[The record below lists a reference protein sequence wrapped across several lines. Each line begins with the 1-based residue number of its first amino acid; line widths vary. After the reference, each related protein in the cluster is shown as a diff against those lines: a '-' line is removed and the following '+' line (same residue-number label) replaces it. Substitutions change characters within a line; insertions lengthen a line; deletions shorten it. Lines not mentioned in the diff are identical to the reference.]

1 MMGKTYR
8 YCRIDRRG
16 CIHCGCRDF
25 EQAFVIDD
33 PLADAWGL
41 SGRERRWLD
50 LREGNHCRNCG
61 MSKRVRMLLWSI
73 RRRCRPGSRL
83 RILHLNQ
90 VNALAPALQSLGNV
104 TETVHRPDRPLG
116 SQIDGR
122 FNEDMSRLSFEDGR
136 FDLAVH
142 SETLEH
148 LLEYDRALDE
158 VRRVLKPGGIQVYT
172 IPLLFSRV
180 TRQRMTRDASGRLV
194 SRLPPS
200 FHGCDREFPVIW
212 EFGGDYLRQRG
223 ARIREIH
230 FDNYWRNRTVFA
242 LIEGKEGD

>member
-1 MMGKTYR
+1 MMAKTYR

-16 CIHCGCRDF
+16 CIHCGCRHF
-25 EQAFVIDD
+25 EQTAVIDD
-33 PLADAWGL
+33 SLAVAWGL

-50 LREGNHCRNCG
+50 QREGHRCRNCA

-73 RRRCRPGSRL
+73 RQRCRPASEL

-90 VNALAPALQSLGNV
+90 TNALGPALEGLGSV
-104 TETVHRPDRPLG
+104 TETLYRPDQPLG
-116 SQIDGR
+116 SRIGGC
-122 FNEDMSRLSFEDGR
+122 FNEDMSRLSFEDNR

-148 LLEYDRALDE
+148 LPDYRRALDE

-172 IPLLFSRV
+172 VPLLFSRA
-180 TRQRMTRDASGRLV
+180 TRQRMTLDESGRLV
-194 SRLPPS
+194 SQLPPS
-200 FHGCDREFPVIW
+200 FHGCNREFPVIW
-212 EFGGDYLRQRG
+212 EFGGDFCRQRAG
-223 ARIREIH
+223 RIREIH

-242 LIEGKEGD
+242 LIEGKEDG

>member
-1 MMGKTYR
+1 MGKTYR

-25 EQAFVIDD
+25 EQEAVIDD
-33 PLADAWGL
+33 PLAAAWEL

-50 LREGNHCRNCG
+50 LREGNRCCNCG

-73 RRRCRPGSRL
+73 RRRCRPGPQL

-90 VNALAPALQSLGNV
+90 ANALAPALENLGSV
-104 TETVHRPDRPLG
+104 TETVHRSDKPLG
-116 SQIDGR
+116 SQVDGR
-122 FNEDMSRLSFEDGR
+122 SNEDMCRLTFEDDT
-136 FDLAVH
+136 FDLAIH

-148 LLEYDRALDE
+148 LLDYGQALDE

-180 TRQRMTRDASGRLV
+180 TRQRMSPDASGRLV
-194 SRLPPS
+194 FRLPPS
-200 FHGCDREFPVIW
+200 FHGCDREFPVVW
-212 EFGGDYLRQRG
+212 EFGGDYLRKRG

-230 FDNYWRNRTVFA
+230 FDNYWKNRTVFA
-242 LIEGKEGD
+242 LIEGKEGG

>member
-1 MMGKTYR
+1 MGKTYR

-16 CIHCGCRDF
+16 CIHCGCRHF
-25 EQAFVIDD
+25 RQEAVIDD
-33 PLADAWGL
+33 PLADAWEL
-41 SGRERRWLD
+41 SDRERRWLD
-50 LREGNHCRNCG
+50 QREGNRCGNCG

-73 RRRCRPGSRL
+73 RKRCPPGPGL

-90 VNALAPALQSLGNV
+90 TNALAAALQSLGSV
-104 TETVHRPDRPLG
+104 TETLYRPDRPLG
-116 SQIDGR
+116 SRIDGR
-122 FNEDMSRLSFEDGR
+122 SNEDMCRLTFEEDR

-148 LLEYDRALDE
+148 LPDYGRALDE
-158 VRRVLKPGGIQVYT
+158 VRRVLKPGGFQVYT
-172 IPLLFSRV
+172 IPLLFSRA
-180 TRQRMTRDASGRLV
+180 TRQRMTLDVSGRLV

-212 EFGGDYLRQRG
+212 EFGGEYLRQRG
-223 ARIREIH
+223 GRISEIH

-242 LIEGKEGD
+242 LIEGKVGG

>member
-1 MMGKTYR
+1 MGKTYR

-25 EQAFVIDD
+25 EQKAVIDD
-33 PLADAWGL
+33 PLAVAWKL
-41 SGRERRWLD
+41 SGRERRWLNQ
-50 LREGNHCRNCG
+50 REGNCCGNCG

-73 RRRCRPGSRL
+73 RRRCPPGPEL
-83 RILHLNQ
+83 QILHLNQ
-90 VNALAPALQSLGNV
+90 TNALAPALQNLGSV
-104 TETVHRPDRPLG
+104 TETVHRSDRPPG
-116 SQIDGR
+116 SQVDGR
-122 FNEDMSRLSFEDGR
+122 INQDMSRLTFEDNR

-148 LLEYDRALDE
+148 LLEFDRALDE

-212 EFGGDYLRQRG
+212 EFGGDYLRQRST
-223 ARIREIH
+223 RIREIH

-242 LIEGKEGD
+242 LIEGKGG

>member
-25 EQAFVIDD
+25 VQKTVIDD
-33 PLADAWGL
+33 PLASAWEL
-41 SGRERRWLD
+41 SRRERRWLD
-50 LREGNHCRNCG
+50 RREGNCCRNCG

-73 RRRCRPGSRL
+73 RRRCPPGPEL

-90 VNALAPALQSLGNV
+90 TNALAPALESLGSV
-104 TETVHRPDRPLG
+104 IETVHRPDRPLG

-122 FNEDMSRLSFEDGR
+122 INEDMSRLTFADNS

-158 VRRVLKPGGIQVYT
+158 VRRVLKPGGVQVYT

-180 TRQRMTRDASGRLV
+180 SRQRMTRDASGRLV
-194 SRLPPS
+194 SRLPSS
-200 FHGCDREFPVIW
+200 FHGCDREFPVVW
-212 EFGGDYLRQRG
+212 EFGDDYLRQRG
-223 ARIREIH
+223 GRIREIH
-230 FDNYWRNRTVFA
+230 FDNYWQNRTVFA

>member
-16 CIHCGCRDF
+16 CVHCGCRDF
-25 EQAFVIDD
+25 GQEAVIDD
-33 PLADAWGL
+33 PLAAAWEL
-41 SGRERRWLD
+41 SDRERRRLD
-50 LREGNHCRNCG
+50 QREGNCCRNCG

-73 RRRCRPGSRL
+73 RRRCPPGPEL

-90 VNALAPALQSLGNV
+90 TNALAPALERLGSV

-116 SQIDGR
+116 SQVDGR
-122 FNEDMSRLSFEDGR
+122 FNEDMSRLTFEGNR

-148 LLEYDRALDE
+148 LLDYGQALDE

-212 EFGGDYLRQRG
+212 EFGGDYIRQRG

-230 FDNYWRNRTVFA
+230 FDNYWRNRTVFT
-242 LIEGKEGD
+242 LIEGKEGV

>member
-1 MMGKTYR
+1 MGKTYR

-25 EQAFVIDD
+25 EQEAVIDA
-33 PLADAWGL
+33 PLAAAWEL
-41 SGRERRWLD
+41 SDRERRWLD
-50 LREGNHCRNCG
+50 RREGHHCRNCG

-73 RRRCRPGSRL
+73 RRRCPPGPEL

-90 VNALAPALQSLGNV
+90 TNALAPALQRLGSV
-104 TETVHRPDRPLG
+104 TETVHRPDRPPG
-116 SQIDGR
+116 SRIDGR
-122 FNEDMSRLSFEDGR
+122 INQDMSRLTFEDDS

-180 TRQRMTRDASGRLV
+180 TRQRMVRDASGRLV

-200 FHGCDREFPVIW
+200 FHGCEREFPVIW

-242 LIEGKEGD
+242 LIEGKEDG

>member
-1 MMGKTYR
+1 MGKTYR

-25 EQAFVIDD
+25 EQKAVIDD
-33 PLADAWGL
+33 PLAVAWEL
-41 SGRERRWLD
+41 SGRERRWLNQ
-50 LREGNHCRNCG
+50 REGNCCGNCG

-73 RRRCRPGSRL
+73 RRRCPPGPEL
-83 RILHLNQ
+83 QILHLNQ
-90 VNALAPALQSLGNV
+90 TNALAPALQNLGSV
-104 TETVHRPDRPLG
+104 TETVHRSDRPPG
-116 SQIDGR
+116 SQVDGR
-122 FNEDMSRLSFEDGR
+122 INQDMSRLTFEDNR

-148 LLEYDRALDE
+148 LLEFDRALDE

-172 IPLLFSRV
+172 IPLLSSRV

-212 EFGGDYLRQRG
+212 EFGGDYLRQRS

-242 LIEGKEGD
+242 LIEGKGG

>member
-1 MMGKTYR
+1 MGKTYR

-25 EQAFVIDD
+25 EQKAVIDD
-33 PLADAWGL
+33 PLAVAWEL
-41 SGRERRWLD
+41 SGRERRWLNQ
-50 LREGNHCRNCG
+50 REGNCCGNCG

-73 RRRCRPGSRL
+73 RRRCPPGPEL
-83 RILHLNQ
+83 QILHLNQ
-90 VNALAPALQSLGNV
+90 TNALAPALQNLGSV
-104 TETVHRPDRPLG
+104 TETVHRSDRPPG
-116 SQIDGR
+116 SQVDGR
-122 FNEDMSRLSFEDGR
+122 INQDMSRLTFEDNR

-148 LLEYDRALDE
+148 LLEFDRALDE

-200 FHGCDREFPVIW
+200 FHGYDREFPVIW
-212 EFGGDYLRQRG
+212 EFGGDYLRQRS

-242 LIEGKEGD
+242 LIEGKGG

>member
-1 MMGKTYR
+1 MGKTYR

-25 EQAFVIDD
+25 GQEAVIDAS
-33 PLADAWGL
+33 LAAAWEL
-41 SGRERRWLD
+41 SDRERRWLD
-50 LREGNHCRNCG
+50 QREGNCCRNCG
-61 MSKRVRMLLWSI
+61 MSKRVRMLLWTI
-73 RRRCRPGSRL
+73 RRRCPPGPEL

-90 VNALAPALQSLGNV
+90 TNALAPALERLGTV

-116 SQIDGR
+116 AQVDGR
-122 FNEDMSRLSFEDGR
+122 TNQDMSRLTFEDNR

-180 TRQRMTRDASGRLV
+180 TRQRMNRDASGRLV
-194 SRLPPS
+194 PRLPPS

-212 EFGGDYLRQRG
+212 EFGGDYLRHRS

-230 FDNYWRNRTVFA
+230 FDNYWGNRTVFA